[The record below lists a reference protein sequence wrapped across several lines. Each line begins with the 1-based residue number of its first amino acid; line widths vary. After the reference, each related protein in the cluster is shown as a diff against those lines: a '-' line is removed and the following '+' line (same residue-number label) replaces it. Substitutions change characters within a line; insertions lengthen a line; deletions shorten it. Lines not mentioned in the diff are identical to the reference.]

1 MDTPLLATRPADL
14 LAYVPYRLGYRPRD
28 SVVVLSLRPP
38 RGAVGLVVRSDV
50 RDLLSERGGAALAR
64 TVAAHVLRDGPREV
78 VLVAY
83 GDDETASQDAADVLA
98 DALAGAGPGVP
109 VAARWHVTS
118 TGYRSLGCADPECC
132 PVVGH
137 PLTDLD
143 ASHVAADLVYAGVSV
158 AASREEAYALA
169 PVDPARRA
177 SAIRAARR
185 WARRREELGV
195 RAWRRA
201 SLRAWRDVHAAVA
214 AAEPLAQE
222 AASCPGP
229 AQVAAARVGRVAGAL
244 TDPIVRDAVLLTLL
258 PTGDPGLPDRMI
270 DAASTGVGIEA
281 LEDAV
286 SAVTLLVDPRRGV
299 APDVDGARVARI
311 AAEVVAS
318 HARGDGHAYAL
329 GLAAALAWWAG
340 DGGLAGARADRA
352 LQVGPDHG
360 LARLVADALDR
371 GVGPGWAQAEH
382 LAVR

>member
-38 RGAVGLVVRSDV
+38 RGAVGLVARSDV
-50 RDLLSERGGAALAR
+50 GDLLSERGGAALAR
-64 TVAAHVLRDGPREV
+64 AVATHVLRDGPREV

-83 GDDETASQDAADVLA
+83 GDDETASLDAAAVLA
-98 DALAGAGPGVP
+98 DALAVTGPGVP

-118 TGYRSLGCADPECC
+118 TGYRGLGCADPECC
-132 PVVGH
+132 PVAGH

-143 ASHVAADLVYAGVSV
+143 ASPVAADLVYAGVSV

-177 SAIRAARR
+177 SALRAARR

-214 AAEPLAQE
+214 AADPLAR
-222 AASCPGP
+222 ADGTRRGP
-229 AQVAAARVGRVAGAL
+229 AQVAAAHVGRVAGAL

-258 PTGDPGLPDRMI
+258 PTGDPALPDRMI

-281 LEDAV
+281 LEEAA
-286 SAVTLLVDPRRGV
+286 SAVTLLVDPDRGV
-299 APDVDGARVARI
+299 APDVDEARVARV
-311 AAEVVAS
+311 AAELVAS

-329 GLAAALAWWAG
+329 GLAAALAWWVG
-340 DGGLAGARADRA
+340 DGGLAGARAERA
-352 LQVGPDHG
+352 LEVGPDHG

-371 GVGPGWAQAEH
+371 GLGPGWARAGH
-382 LAVR
+382 LAFR

>member
-1 MDTPLLATRPADL
+1 MDIPLLVTRPADL

-109 VAARWHVTS
+109 VVARWHVTS

-214 AAEPLAQE
+214 AADPLAQE